1 MLKIHTKIIYLDVF
15 ILILL
20 IHSKELEKE
29 LKEEKIKKMT
39 MRDRLARAE
48 GQVKIES
55 DRATLLESA
64 LDQARL
70 QIRALERTV
79 QQQHEQVT

>member
-1 MLKIHTKIIYLDVF
+1 
-15 ILILL
+15 
-20 IHSKELEKE
+20 
-29 LKEEKIKKMT
+29 MT

-55 DRATLLESA
+55 DRASLLESS
-64 LDQARL
+64 LNQARL

-79 QQQHEQVT
+79 QQQHEQVTLA